1 MVKAE
6 STIKRNRY
14 TEWPYKIIK
23 VIEFCVITIVFVI
36 ELQNFN
42 YSL

>member
-14 TEWPYKIIK
+14 TECDHYKIK
-23 VIEFCVITIVFVI
+23 LIEFCVITIVFVI